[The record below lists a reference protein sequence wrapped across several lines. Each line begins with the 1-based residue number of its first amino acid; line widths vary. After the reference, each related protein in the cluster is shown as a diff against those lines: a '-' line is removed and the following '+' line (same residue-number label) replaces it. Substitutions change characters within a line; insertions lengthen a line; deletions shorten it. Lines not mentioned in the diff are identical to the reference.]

1 MKTRKHLLSI
11 IFLSSLMSLSACS
24 LFNDDDV
31 KYSNQYN
38 PKISQVSE
46 DPNAVK
52 AGGVTGKVVDK
63 VPNALCFKNINYAT
77 ENKIVN
83 TYKSGG
89 ANHKEYNVNNNQDYT
104 ADKTS
109 NNFDL
114 YVPNGLNKAD
124 KHVVVLFIH
133 GGAWVSGLKIDVNPY
148 VHEFANK
155 GYITATIKYTLLKRT
170 MDDPTLSI
178 FRNLDE
184 IDACLSKIKSCLGE
198 LGFDTT
204 KSNLVLGGASSG
216 AHLAMLYSYSR
227 GKSSPIPLKFIVDA
241 VGPVDI
247 KPDSWKS
254 FVNANDSA
262 LNGGLSASAIATQKT
277 NGNIA
282 ELTIM
287 GEEGSPTWNEYQ
299 TMRIA
304 NGMCGLPY
312 SKSEVEASTDSN
324 KRAITNP
331 NAASNSMTKAGGGED
346 QLSVTYWMSSTNN
359 FPIVCA
365 YAGKDSIVGIGQYA
379 RLETAL
385 NANSIQHEMFYFR
398 DSDHTEISKE
408 KNETAY
414 TNFINKIDE
423 WCRAI

>member
-262 LNGGLSASAIATQKT
+262 LDGGLSASAIATQKT
-277 NGNIA
+277 NGNIT

>member
-1 MKTRKHLLSI
+1 
-11 IFLSSLMSLSACS
+11 MSLSACS

>member
-277 NGNIA
+277 NGNIT

>member
-77 ENKIVN
+77 NNKIVN

-170 MDDPTLSI
+170 MDDSTLSI

-262 LNGGLSASAIATQKT
+262 LDGGLSASAIATQKT
-277 NGNIA
+277 NGNIT